1 MALYPAFHPV
11 NRAKI
16 VRKGLE
22 TKQSSRISR
31 IPGNAGTLFPG
42 IWEIR
47 EDRSVSRL
55 YFISHTK
62 SYNSFKFSTAV
73 CSDASLGCLAMVL
86 ESKFLTLQKQWWAIV
101 IFVLK
106 SLIYCQTL

>member
-22 TKQSSRISR
+22 MKQSSQISR
-31 IPGNAGTLFPG
+31 ILGNAGTLFPG

-47 EDRSVSRL
+47 EDRYVSRPFFTIL
-55 YFISHTK
+55 VPFTGW
-62 SYNSFKFSTAV
+62 NA
-73 CSDASLGCLAMVL
+73 G
-86 ESKFLTLQKQWWAIV
+86 
-101 IFVLK
+101 
-106 SLIYCQTL
+106 